1 VLRPGG
7 LRCPHRPAATPATDT
22 CTFRVRILGGFYA
35 PSDSRGIWREIELRA
50 DQTLADLGGRIPPA
64 FGFDDDHLWSFFL
77 SGKPWDSASE
87 FALTPSQALD
97 LVGSWLAQPC
107 ATVVHPTSR
116 HAPVLRQLLEPLG
129 TAGNLTTDAH
139 LAALAI
145 EHGAELCSTDTDFSR
160 FAGLNWINPLEP

>member
-1 VLRPGG
+1 VKLPDVNLLLYAVDESSARHG
-7 LRCPHRPAATPATDT
+7 PA
-22 CTFRVRILGGFYA
+22 
-35 PSDSRGIWREIELRA
+35 RA
-50 DQTLADLGGRIPPA
+50 WVEER
-64 FGFDDDHLWSFFL
+64 L
-77 SGKPWDSASE
+77 SGAE
-87 FALTPSQALD
+87 TFALAWVVLLAFIRLTTSSRVFQSPLTPSQALD
-97 LVGSWLAQPC
+97 LVDSWLAQPC

-160 FAGLNWINPLEP
+160 FAGLRWTNPLQP